1 MGLGKTLQ
9 ALALAANFR
18 GDWPAIAIVPSSLK
32 DQWNIQIRKWC
43 SNLFEDIDEQL
54 QIINSGSDVVKKNIK
69 FLLCSYEMASKVD
82 AKTVNFQLAI
92 LDESHYL
99 NDLKSKRSRT
109 ILPFI
114 KKMKRIICLTGTPAL
129 NAPVELYVHFLM
141 LYPTKISLN
150 EFADRYSIRKYNK
163 FSRRIEYSDIRLEK
177 ELYFLLSYTF
187 MIRRKKLNVLQELPD
202 KIREPIF
209 IDILEEESLPI
220 QTKLK
225 QLQGNIL
232 SNVESKLLINELFKL
247 TGSAKVK
254 ILKSYIENIMHKAHK
269 CVIFAH
275 HIEVLKK
282 IKEIIENL
290 RYNYIY
296 IDGSIA
302 ISSRKKYIDQFVKGD
317 ASVAILSV
325 LACGTGLE
333 FSVADSVVFAELY
346 WVPGVLLQAED
357 RVHRIGSNHK
367 TIKVYYMIA
376 KNTIDII
383 VWKKLNKK
391 WKSLSSGLNG
401 LTETFVN
408 S

>member
-1 MGLGKTLQ
+1 MKASQNSQENHEKLVFEVLDCNYGKLYYSVENK
-9 ALALAANFR
+9 LDEFLPESIFRLIANYLHKHSGFEVGYVFKMTEIR
-18 GDWPAIAIVPSSLK
+18 QIIEIMSDIVPLE
-32 DQWNIQIRKWC
+32 
-43 SNLFEDIDEQL
+43 LPP
-54 QIINSGSDVVKKNIK
+54 K
-69 FLLCSYEMASKVD
+69 FLLTALEIKYEPVD
-82 AKTVNFQLAI
+82 
-92 LDESHYL
+92 
-99 NDLKSKRSRT
+99 
-109 ILPFI
+109 
-114 KKMKRIICLTGTPAL
+114 
-129 NAPVELYVHFLM
+129 
-141 LYPTKISLN
+141 LN

-209 IDILEEESLPI
+209 VDILEEESLPI